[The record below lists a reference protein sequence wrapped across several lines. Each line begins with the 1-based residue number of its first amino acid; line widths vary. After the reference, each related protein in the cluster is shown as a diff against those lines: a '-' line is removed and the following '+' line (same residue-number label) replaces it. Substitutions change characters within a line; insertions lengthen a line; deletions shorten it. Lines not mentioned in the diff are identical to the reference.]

1 MTIGSGFAAFNTF
14 TFFILDSWPYTN
26 TLTHRIS
33 QNKQILVTVISYINI
48 TFFTSAA
55 YWIYILYG
63 CLVSL
68 SIANRESR
76 DSVSKCGKLA
86 DSSVFGGVQFT
97 YR

>member
-55 YWIYILYG
+55 YWIYIIYG
-63 CLVSL
+63 GLVFF
-68 SIANRESR
+68 INREPR
-76 DSVSKCGKLA
+76 ITRLCVKMRKTRG
-86 DSSVFGGVQFT
+86 
-97 YR
+97 

>member
-55 YWIYILYG
+55 YWIYIIYG
-63 CLVSL
+63 GLVFF
-68 SIANRESR
+68 INREPQITR
-76 DSVSKCGKLA
+76 LCVKMRKTRG
-86 DSSVFGGVQFT
+86 
-97 YR
+97 